1 MTERTISCTFD
12 KDAVWRKVRNR
23 KPVVLDMNCWI
34 NMGDDRSSLATRT
47 KDSLRKLVSDGLIF
61 CPLSLGLILEL
72 YKQGNDSRLRTGE
85 LMEELSLN
93 VSYASR
99 DEIFAWEVEQAVRRL
114 VDAGPIDLSLSE
126 LYVPVL
132 AYLASQFR
140 LGFSEGFPS
149 EHVDD
154 FVRKAKERLE
164 TLSLTEML
172 KMRTGRKGDEIFD
185 TIKQIP
191 PPNYSEEAKR
201 TWDMMKGDKQKIQRI
216 EALTVFRQYIEPA
229 IDKLPPPVLVKFW
242 AYVQA
247 VPKDKYGGFLGEL
260 LKSLPALYN
269 HVEVMASVT
278 QNPARNYKI
287 NDFFDFEIMP
297 VPLADASVFVAQD
310 KGIRDVLRN
319 RTGIL
324 KRSTCRYCFDL
335 VELGE
340 WLKTE
345 ALA

>member
-1 MTERTISCTFD
+1 MFD
-12 KDAVWRKVRNR
+12 KDAVWKKIRDR

-34 NMGDDRSSLATRT
+34 NMGDEKSSLATRT

-61 CPLSLGLILEL
+61 CPLSLGLIWEL
-72 YKQGNDSRLRTGE
+72 YKQGHDSRLRTGE

-99 DEIFAWEVEQAVRRL
+99 DEIFAWEVERAVRRL

-126 LYVPVL
+126 LYVPAL
-132 AYLASQFR
+132 AYLGSRFR
-140 LGFSEGFPS
+140 LEFPEGFPS
-149 EHVDD
+149 QRTDD
-154 FVRKAKERLE
+154 FTRQVKERLE
-164 TLSLTEML
+164 SLSLTELL
-172 KMRTGRKGDEIFD
+172 KMRTGRRGDKIFEI
-185 TIKQIP
+185 IKQIP
-191 PPNYSEEAKR
+191 PPKYSEEAKR
-201 TWDMMKGDKQKIQRI
+201 TWDMVKGDKQKIQRI
-216 EALTVFRQYIEPA
+216 EALTVFRQYIKPA

-242 AYVQA
+242 GYVQA
-247 VPKDKYGGFLGEL
+247 VPKDKHGGFLGEL

-269 HVEVMASVT
+269 HVEVMAAVT
-278 QNPARNYKI
+278 QNPSRNYKI

-297 VPLADASVFVAQD
+297 VPLAYASAFVAQD

-335 VELGE
+335 AEFGE
-340 WLKTE
+340 WLRVE
-345 ALA
+345 GLA